1 MSNQI
6 QIFNSPQFGSIR
18 TAGTADNPQFC
29 LADICKV
36 LELQVSATKNRLK
49 KDGVNSIKVIDSL
62 GREQS
67 ALFISEQNLYKVI
80 MRSDKQQAEAFQDW
94 VCGEVLPTIRKT
106 GGYIATAPDMSAEEI
121 MAKALIVAQRTI
133 EQKKEEMARLERE
146 NATLRANSDYLNII
160 LQAKETITITQIA
173 QDYGMSPM
181 RLNKIL
187 NDLRIQRK
195 VNAQWVLFAP
205 YLGKGYVQSET
216 ITYRHTDGRIG
227 TKLNTRWTNAGRIF
241 LYNVLK
247 EQGILPLIEQ
257 TA

>member
-106 GGYIATAPDMSAEEI
+106 GGYIATSPDMSAEEI

-133 EQKKEEMARLERE
+133 EQKKEEVARLTRE

>member
-6 QIFNSPQFGSIR
+6 QIFNSPQFGNIR

-29 LADICKV
+29 LADVCKA
-36 LELQVSATKNRLK
+36 LQLQATAVTRRLS
-49 KDGVNSIKVIDSL
+49 DGVISNHPIYDSL
-62 GREQS
+62 GRQQVANFVNEDG
-67 ALFISEQNLYKVI
+67 LYDVI
-80 MRSDKQQAEAFQDW
+80 LDSRKPEAKAFRKW
-94 VCGEVLPTIRKT
+94 ITSEVLPTIRKT

>member
-6 QIFNSPQFGSIR
+6 QIFNSPQFGNIR

-29 LADICKV
+29 LADVCKA
-36 LELQVSATKNRLK
+36 LGLTPK
-49 KDGVNSIKVIDSL
+49 GVNQRLAKEVISNYPL
-62 GREQS
+62 ETAGGTQY
-67 ALFISEQNLYKVI
+67 ALFVNEDGLYDVI
-80 MRSDKQQAEAFQDW
+80 LDSRKAEAKAFRKW
-94 VCGEVLPTIRKT
+94 ITSEVLPTIRKT
-106 GGYIATAPDMSAEEI
+106 GGYIATVPDMSAEEI
-121 MAKALIVAQRTI
+121 MAKALIVAQRTL

-216 ITYRHTDGRIG
+216 ITYRHADGRIG